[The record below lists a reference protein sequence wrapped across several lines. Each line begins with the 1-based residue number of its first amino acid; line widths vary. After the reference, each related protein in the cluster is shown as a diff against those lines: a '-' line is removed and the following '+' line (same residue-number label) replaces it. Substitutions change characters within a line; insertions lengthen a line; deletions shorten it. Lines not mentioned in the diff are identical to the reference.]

1 MPPSSGVHSAVVHS
15 FSAAAA
21 GAIGTLA
28 THPFDVIKV
37 FSFFTLHLVAFCS
50 TADMDLD

>member
-1 MPPSSGVHSAVVHS
+1 MPPSSGAGSAVVHS

-21 GAIGTLA
+21 GAVGTLV

-37 FSFFTLHLVAFCS
+37 SSFFAHHLPS
-50 TADMDLD
+50 TYADLD